1 MSRNITP
8 FERAAIERVMLNPSV
23 EDALANGLRTTVSRF
38 LGATADRKVHAQHDN
53 CGTGHG
59 E

>member
-1 MSRNITP
+1 MSNDITP
-8 FERAAIERVMLNPSV
+8 FQRAAIERVMLNPSV

-38 LGATADRKVHAQHDN
+38 LGVMADRKVDVQHDN